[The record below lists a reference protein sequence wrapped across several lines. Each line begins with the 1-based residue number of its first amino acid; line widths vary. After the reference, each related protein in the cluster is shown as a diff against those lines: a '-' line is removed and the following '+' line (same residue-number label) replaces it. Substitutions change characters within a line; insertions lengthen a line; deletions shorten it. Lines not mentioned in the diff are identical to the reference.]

1 MNSFGTKTTLSKA
14 DRNYLAKKTK
24 NELINEALS
33 LNLIMDESLTKQ
45 QILNQIKTQRQLL
58 KKEQKRFNM
67 EDLFKTLPSVD
78 KKTKYDYSKIRD
90 SDVLYYPEFKQHRMP
105 PGSKIVRKEEGL
117 SKTQKTQIRR
127 EIKNEIDKLSDLLEQ
142 FK

>member
-1 MNSFGTKTTLSKA
+1 MNFFGAKTTLSKV

-33 LNLIMDESLTKQ
+33 LNLIVDESLTKQ
-45 QILNQIKTQRQLL
+45 QLLNQIKKHRQLIE
-58 KKEQKRFNM
+58 KEQKRFDMQNLL
-67 EDLFKTLPSVD
+67 ETLPSVD
-78 KKTKYDYSKIRD
+78 KKTKYDYSKTRD

-105 PGSKIVRKEEGL
+105 PGSKIVRKEQGL

-127 EIKNEIDKLSDLLEQ
+127 EIKNEIDNLSDLLKQ